1 MRQVLWLEA
10 TPCLLDAAA
19 AVGSKSS
26 KAGQK
31 DSLIGLLLFF
41 PFGAKEYFYWRPEFI
56 IQVEQ
61 KKAGLKMEIEPN

>member
-1 MRQVLWLEA
+1 MRQVLWLEV
-10 TPCLLDAAA
+10 TPCLLGAAA

-31 DSLIGLLLFF
+31 DSLTGLLLFF
-41 PFGAKEYFYWRPEFI
+41 PYDAKDHFYWTPEFI

-61 KKAGLKMEIEPN
+61 KKAGLKMDIEPN